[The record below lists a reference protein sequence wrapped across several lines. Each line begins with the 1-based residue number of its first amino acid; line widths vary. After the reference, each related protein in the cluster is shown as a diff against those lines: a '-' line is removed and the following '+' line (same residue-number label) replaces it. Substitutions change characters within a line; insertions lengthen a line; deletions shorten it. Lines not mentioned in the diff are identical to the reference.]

1 MYEVEVTWEELVE
14 EFQKIPE
21 EMLLE
26 EVEHEAKKFSPDV
39 LPEGTELIL
48 RLRRIE
54 LKLKD
59 KESFPYKNILEKNS
73 KIIVESPQYP
83 GAIPI
88 VYVCL
93 SKKRGGLSGKAEL
106 LLGILCSKIYVRD
119 KELYENKEKLM
130 VLLLFYMEY
139 PLRAERLGKES
150 LLSKL
155 LQIITEKKR
164 MDR

>member
-1 MYEVEVTWEELVE
+1 MYEVTWEELVE

-26 EVEHEAKKFSPDV
+26 EVECEARKFSPDV
-39 LPEGTELIL
+39 FPEATELIL

-59 KESFPYKNILEKNS
+59 KKAFPYKNILEKNS

-88 VYVCL
+88 VSSAC
-93 SKKRGGLSGKAEL
+93 RRNEE
-106 LLGILCSKIYVRD
+106 D
-119 KELYENKEKLM
+119 
-130 VLLLFYMEY
+130 
-139 PLRAERLGKES
+139 
-150 LLSKL
+150 
-155 LQIITEKKR
+155 
-164 MDR
+164 

>member
-54 LKLKD
+54 LKLKE

-73 KIIVESPQYP
+73 KIIV
-83 GAIPI
+83 
-88 VYVCL
+88 
-93 SKKRGGLSGKAEL
+93 
-106 LLGILCSKIYVRD
+106 
-119 KELYENKEKLM
+119 
-130 VLLLFYMEY
+130 
-139 PLRAERLGKES
+139 
-150 LLSKL
+150 
-155 LQIITEKKR
+155 
-164 MDR
+164 

>member
-26 EVEHEAKKFSPDV
+26 EVEHEAEKFSPDV
-39 LPEGTELIL
+39 LPEGPELIL

-54 LKLKD
+54 LKLKE

-88 VYVCL
+88 VYICL
-93 SKKRGGLSGKAEL
+93 LEETRGGLKWTGRAASWKFRVQKSEPSA
-106 LLGILCSKIYVRD
+106 IKSSTKI
-119 KELYENKEKLM
+119 
-130 VLLLFYMEY
+130 
-139 PLRAERLGKES
+139 
-150 LLSKL
+150 
-155 LQIITEKKR
+155 KR
-164 MDR
+164 S